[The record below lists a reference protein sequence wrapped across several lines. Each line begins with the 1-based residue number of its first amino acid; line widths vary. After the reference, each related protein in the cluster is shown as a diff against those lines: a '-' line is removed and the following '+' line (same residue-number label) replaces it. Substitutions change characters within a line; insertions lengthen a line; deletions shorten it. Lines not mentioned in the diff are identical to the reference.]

1 MSNRV
6 QKFCK
11 ESLVIKTS
19 RVFPQ
24 DTNNHNTLFGGKLMT
39 YIDDTASISASRHC
53 RVGIVTAST
62 DSVDFLKPIKN
73 DHSVCLESY
82 VASVGRSS
90 MEIFVKV
97 ISENLKTGERYLA
110 ATSFLTF
117 VAIDDTGK
125 TVEVPE
131 VIPETSEE
139 KMIYAGAEN
148 RARAR
153 MERLKG
159 SRILAESL
167 STDIPW
173 QRA

>member
-1 MSNRV
+1 MSKRK

-62 DSVDFLKPIKN
+62 DSVDFLQPIKN

-117 VAIDDTGK
+117 VAIDDAGK

-131 VIPETSEE
+131 VIPESKEE
-139 KMIYAGAEN
+139 KMIHEGRE
-148 RARAR
+148 AREIAR
-153 MERLKG
+153 KERLKV
-159 SRILAESL
+159 SRLLASSL
-167 STDIPW
+167 KTEVPW
-173 QRA
+173 LF

>member
-1 MSNRV
+1 MSNRE

-11 ESLVIKTS
+11 ESRVIKTS

-24 DTNNHNTLFGGKLMT
+24 DTNNHSTLFGGKLMT

-62 DSVDFLKPIKN
+62 DSVDFLRPIKS

-82 VASVGRSS
+82 VAAVGRSS

-97 ISENLKTGERYLA
+97 ISENLKTGDRYLA

-117 VAIDDTGK
+117 VAIDDDGK

-131 VIPETSEE
+131 IVPESAEE
-139 KMIYAGAEN
+139 KMIHAGRE
-148 RARAR
+148 ARANAR
-153 MERLKG
+153 KERLKA
-159 SRILAESL
+159 SRVLAESL
-167 STDIPW
+167 NTEVLW
-173 QRA
+173 LF

>member
-1 MSNRV
+1 MSNRK

-11 ESLVIKTS
+11 ESRVIKTS

-62 DSVDFLKPIKN
+62 DSVDFLRPIKN

-97 ISENLKTGERYLA
+97 ISEDLKTGDRYLA

-117 VAIDDTGK
+117 VAIDDSGK

-131 VIPETSEE
+131 VVPESDEE
-139 KMIYAGAEN
+139 KMIYAGRE
-148 RARAR
+148 ARANAR
-153 MERLKG
+153 KERLKA
-159 SRILAESL
+159 SRVLAESL
-167 STDIPW
+167 NTGVLW
-173 QRA
+173 LF